1 MEGGEMSMGNFLYEK
16 VLPLLEYVPYALL
29 IGVCVAL
36 LITLIYA
43 LIRNAQKKPV
53 ARGVRESLWGYF
65 FIFPWV
71 VGICIFFLSGVANSL
86 LYSFYNLKLDNG
98 LQLIPLTAED
108 ANGAQVYAP
117 LANYISVFNKELNY
131 PLTLANFAVSLIL
144 QLPVIIAFSLIIALM
159 LNGRI
164 RGRGFFRTIFFLP
177 VIIATGP
184 VMSQLT
190 AQGVSSVP
198 MVSQNVITSVLTGLP
213 EFIATPISDLF
224 SQLILILWNSGIQIL
239 IFLAGLQKVP
249 TAMYEAAKIDGAS
262 AWETFWKITLPSLRS
277 MILLNSIYTV
287 VTLATNST
295 NPIID
300 LIYNATY
307 AVTKGYSY
315 AAAMTW
321 MYTVVVAILLL
332 ITFLIVRE
340 KKEKKS
346 NDVWRR
352 DVEANKRG
360 MQSKKVQKMLERGKA
375 A

>member
-1 MEGGEMSMGNFLYEK
+1 MKNWLYEK
-16 VLPLLEYVPYALL
+16 VLPLLEYLPYALL
-29 IGVCVAL
+29 FCVCAALVAA
-36 LITLIYA
+36 LIYA
-43 LIRNAQKKPV
+43 LVRKTQKKPV
-53 ARGVRESLWGYF
+53 QRKVRESLWGYF
-65 FIFPWV
+65 FILPWV

-98 LQLIPLTAED
+98 LQLIPLTGTD
-108 ANGAQVYAP
+108 AAGNTVYTP

-131 PLTLANFAVSLIL
+131 PVTLANFAVGLVL

-159 LNGRI
+159 LNGNI
-164 RGRGFFRTIFFLP
+164 RGRGIFRTIFFLP

-184 VMSQLT
+184 VMNQLT

-198 MVSQNVITSVLTGLP
+198 MVSQNVISSILADMP
-213 EFIATPISDLF
+213 EFIATPINDLF

-239 IFLAGLQKVP
+239 IFLAGLQKVSP
-249 TAMYEAAKIDGAS
+249 AMYEAAKIDGAS
-262 AWETFWKITLPSLRS
+262 GWETFWKITLPTLRS

-287 VTLATNST
+287 VTLATGST

-321 MYTVVVAILLL
+321 MYTVIVAILLL
-332 ITFLIVRE
+332 ITFLIVKE

-346 NDVWRR
+346 TDVWRR
-352 DVEANKRG
+352 DVESRRRTTSKKLQKMMERG
-360 MQSKKVQKMLERGKA
+360 MKA
-375 A
+375 

>member
-1 MEGGEMSMGNFLYEK
+1 MGNWLYEK
-16 VLPLLEYVPYALL
+16 ALPLLEYLPYVLL
-29 IGVCVAL
+29 FGVLAVL
-36 LITLIYA
+36 VVTLIYA
-43 LIRNAQKKPV
+43 LIRRSQKKPIQ
-53 ARGVRESLWGYF
+53 RNVRESLWGYF
-65 FIFPWV
+65 FILPWMI
-71 VGICIFFLSGVANSL
+71 GICIFFLSGVANSL

-98 LQLIPLTAED
+98 LQLIPLTGED
-108 ANGAQVYAP
+108 ALGNTVYTP
-117 LANYISVFNKELNY
+117 LANYMSVINKELNY
-131 PLTLANFAVSLIL
+131 PITLANFAVSLIL

-159 LNGRI
+159 LNGKLK
-164 RGRGFFRTIFFLP
+164 GRGIFRTIFFLP

-198 MVSQNVITSVLTGLP
+198 MVSQNVIASVLADMP
-213 EFIATPISDLF
+213 EFIATPINDLF

-239 IFLAGLQKVP
+239 IFLAGLQKV
-249 TAMYEAAKIDGAS
+249 TTTMYEAAKIDGAS
-262 AWETFWKITLPSLRS
+262 PWETFWKITLPTLRP

-332 ITFLIVRE
+332 ITFLLIKE

-346 NDVWRR
+346 TDIWRR
-352 DVEANKRG
+352 DVESNQRG
-360 MQSKKVQKMLERGKA
+360 MQSKKVQKMLKRGKA

>member
-43 LIRNAQKKPV
+43 LVRTAQKKPV

-144 QLPVIIAFSLIIALM
+144 QLPVIIALSLIIALM

>member
-43 LIRNAQKKPV
+43 LVRTAQKKPV

-65 FIFPWV
+65 FIFPLV

>member
-43 LIRNAQKKPV
+43 LVRTAQKKPV

-117 LANYISVFNKELNY
+117 LANYISVVTKELNY

>member
-43 LIRNAQKKPV
+43 LVRTEKKKPV

>member
-29 IGVCVAL
+29 LGVCVAL

-43 LIRNAQKKPV
+43 LVRTAQKKPV

>member
-108 ANGAQVYAP
+108 ATGAQVYAP

-131 PLTLANFAVSLIL
+131 PVTLANFAVSLIL

>member
-43 LIRNAQKKPV
+43 LVRTAQKKPV

-224 SQLILILWNSGIQIL
+224 SQLILIMWNSGIQIL

>member
-1 MEGGEMSMGNFLYEK
+1 MSNWLYEK
-16 VLPLLEYVPYALL
+16 VLPLLEYLPYALL
-29 IGVCVAL
+29 IGVCAAL
-36 LITLIYA
+36 AAALVYA
-43 LIRNAQKKPV
+43 AVRRAQKKPV
-53 ARGVRESLWGYF
+53 QRKVRESLWGYF

-98 LQLIPLTAED
+98 LQLIPLTGADD
-108 ANGAQVYAP
+108 AGNTVYTP

-131 PLTLANFAVSLIL
+131 PVTLANFAVSLIL

-159 LNGRI
+159 LNGKI
-164 RGRGFFRTIFFLP
+164 RGRGFFRTVFFLP

-184 VMSQLT
+184 VMNQLT

-198 MVSQNVITSVLTGLP
+198 MVSQNVISTILAGLP
-213 EFIATPISDLF
+213 EFISTPISDLF

-249 TAMYEAAKIDGAS
+249 TAMYEAARIDGAS
-262 AWETFWKITLPSLRS
+262 GWETFWKITLPTLRS
-277 MILLNSIYTV
+277 MILLNAIYTV
-287 VTLATNST
+287 VTLATGST

-321 MYTVVVAILLL
+321 MYTVIVAVLLL

-340 KKEKKS
+340 RKEKKS
-346 NDVWRR
+346 TVVWRR
-352 DVEANKRG
+352 DVESRRGTKSKKLLKMMERG
-360 MQSKKVQKMLERGKA
+360 MKA
-375 A
+375 

>member
-1 MEGGEMSMGNFLYEK
+1 MGNWLYEK

-36 LITLIYA
+36 VIALIYA
-43 LIRNAQKKPV
+43 LMRTLRKKPV
-53 ARGVRESLWGYF
+53 QRKVRESLWGYF
-65 FIFPWV
+65 FILPWV

-86 LYSFYNLKLDNG
+86 LYSFYSLKLDNG
-98 LQLIPLTAED
+98 LQLAPLTGED
-108 ANGAQVYAP
+108 ALGNTVYTP

-131 PLTLANFAVSLIL
+131 PLTLANFAVSLVL

-159 LNGRI
+159 LNSRI

-198 MVSQNVITSVLTGLP
+198 MVSQNTITSVLSGFP
-213 EFIATPISDLF
+213 EFISQPIIDLF

-249 TAMYEAAKIDGAS
+249 TTQYEAAKIDGAS
-262 AWETFWKITLPSLRS
+262 GWETFWKITLPTLRS

-287 VTLATNST
+287 VTLATGST

-307 AVTKGYSY
+307 ALTKGYSY
-315 AAAMTW
+315 GAAMTW
-321 MYTVVVAILLL
+321 MYTVIVAILLL
-332 ITFLIVRE
+332 ITFLLIRE

-346 NDVWRR
+346 KDVWRR
-352 DVEANKRG
+352 DVESARRG
-360 MQSKKVQKMLERGKA
+360 MESAKVRKILERGKA
-375 A
+375 

>member
-131 PLTLANFAVSLIL
+131 PVTLANFAVSLIL

-277 MILLNSIYTV
+277 MILLHSIYTV

-300 LIYNATY
+300 LIYNATH

-315 AAAMTW
+315 GAAMTW
-321 MYTVVVAILLL
+321 IYALIEAVLLL
-332 ITFLIVRE
+332 ITFLIIRE
-340 KKEKKS
+340 KAPKKS
-346 NDVWRR
+346 TDIWQR
-352 DVEANKRG
+352 DVEAARRAPKTRK
-360 MQSKKVQKMLERGKA
+360 QKKLERRKA

>member
-1 MEGGEMSMGNFLYEK
+1 MENWLYEK
-16 VLPLLEYVPYALL
+16 VLPLLEYLPYVLL
-29 IGVCVAL
+29 FGVCAAL
-36 LITLIYA
+36 IAALIYA
-43 LIRNAQKKPV
+43 LVRRSQKKPV
-53 ARGVRESLWGYF
+53 QRRVRESLWGYF
-65 FIFPWV
+65 FILPWV

-98 LQLIPLTAED
+98 LQLIPLTGTD
-108 ANGAQVYAP
+108 AAGNTVYTP
-117 LANYISVFNKELNY
+117 LANYVSVFNKELNY
-131 PLTLANFAVSLIL
+131 PVTLANFAVSLIL

-159 LNGRI
+159 LNGKI
-164 RGRGFFRTIFFLP
+164 RGRGIFRTIFFLP

-198 MVSQNVITSVLTGLP
+198 MVSQNVISSILADMP
-213 EFIATPISDLF
+213 EFIATPINDLF

-239 IFLAGLQKVP
+239 IFLAGLQKVS

-262 AWETFWKITLPSLRS
+262 GWETFWKITLPTLRS

-287 VTLATNST
+287 VTLATGST

-321 MYTVVVAILLL
+321 MYTVIVAILLL
-332 ITFLIVRE
+332 ITFLIVKER
-340 KKEKKS
+340 KEKKS
-346 NDVWRR
+346 TDIWRR
-352 DVEANKRG
+352 DVESRRSVKSSKVLKMMERG
-360 MQSKKVQKMLERGKA
+360 MKA
-375 A
+375 

>member
-1 MEGGEMSMGNFLYEK
+1 MGNWFYES
-16 VLPLLEYVPYALL
+16 VLPLLEYVPYVLM
-29 IGVCVAL
+29 IGVCIVL
-36 LITLIYA
+36 LVLLVTSLI
-43 LIRNAQKKPV
+43 QKKQGK
-53 ARGVRESLWGYF
+53 AVRRSTRETLWGYF
-65 FIFPWV
+65 FIMPWMI
-71 VGICIFFLSGVANSL
+71 GICIFFLSGVANSL
-86 LYSFYNLKLDNG
+86 LYSFYNLRLDSG
-98 LQLIPLTAED
+98 LNLEPLTGVDELG
-108 ANGAQVYAP
+108 NTIYTP
-117 LANYISVFNKELNY
+117 FANYISVFNKELNY
-131 PLTLANFAVSLIL
+131 PVTLADFAVSLVL
-144 QLPVIIAFSLIIALM
+144 QLPIIIAFSLIIALM
-159 LNGRI
+159 LNGKI
-164 RGRGFFRTIFFLP
+164 RGRSVFRTIFFLP

-198 MVSQNVITSVLTGLP
+198 MVNQNTMAVVLADFP
-213 EFIATPISDLF
+213 EFISQPIMDLF

-262 AWETFWKITLPSLRS
+262 GWETFWKITLPSLRS

-315 AAAMTW
+315 GAAMTW
-321 MYTVVVAILLL
+321 LYTMVVALLLL

-346 NDVWRR
+346 KDVFRQDIEGR
-352 DVEANKRG
+352 KRAS
-360 MQSKKVQKMLERGKA
+360 QSKKLRKQMERGKLA
-375 A
+375 

>member
-1 MEGGEMSMGNFLYEK
+1 MGNWLYEK

-29 IGVCVAL
+29 IGVCIALVAAF
-36 LITLIYA
+36 IYA
-43 LIRNAQKKPV
+43 IVRTAQKKPV
-53 ARGVRESLWGYF
+53 QRGVRESLWGYF
-65 FIFPWV
+65 FIFPWM

-98 LQLIPLTAED
+98 LQLIPLTGED
-108 ANGAQVYAP
+108 ALGTTVYTP

-131 PLTLANFAVSLIL
+131 PVTLANFAVSLIL

-164 RGRGFFRTIFFLP
+164 KGRGIFRTIFFLP

-184 VMSQLT
+184 VMNQLT

-198 MVSQNVITSVLTGLP
+198 MVSQNVITSVLAGMP

-262 AWETFWKITLPSLRS
+262 GWETFWKITLPTLRS

-287 VTLATNST
+287 VTLATGST

-321 MYTVVVAILLL
+321 MYTVIVAILLL
-332 ITFLIVRE
+332 ITFLVVKE

-346 NDVWRR
+346 NDIWRR
-352 DVEANKRG
+352 DVESARRG

>member
-1 MEGGEMSMGNFLYEK
+1 MGNWLYEFL
-16 VLPLLEYVPYALL
+16 LPKLEYLPYALL
-29 IGVCVAL
+29 IGVCVF
-36 LITLIYA
+36 LIVSLIYA
-43 LIRNAQKKPV
+43 LIRNRNGKPV
-53 ARGVRESLWGYF
+53 RKATREALWGYF
-65 FIFPWV
+65 FILPWV

-98 LQLIPLTAED
+98 LRLEPLTGQD
-108 ANGAQVYAP
+108 ALGNTVYTP

-131 PLTLANFAVSLIL
+131 PVTLANFAVSLIL
-144 QLPVIIAFSLIIALM
+144 QLPIIIAFSLIIALM
-159 LNGRI
+159 LNGKI
-164 RGRGFFRTIFFLP
+164 KGRGVFRTIFFLP

-198 MVSQNVITSVLTGLP
+198 MVSQNTIASILTDFP
-213 EFIATPISDLF
+213 EFISQPIMDLF

-249 TAMYEAAKIDGAS
+249 NTLYEAAKIDGAS
-262 AWETFWKITLPSLRS
+262 GWETFWKITLPTLRS

-315 AAAMTW
+315 GAAMTW
-321 MYTVVVAILLL
+321 LYTVVVAVLLL
-332 ITFLIVRE
+332 ITFLLIRE

-352 DVEANKRG
+352 DVESAKRAGQNKKLNKLLGR
-360 MQSKKVQKMLERGKA
+360 RKA

>member
-1 MEGGEMSMGNFLYEK
+1 MSMGNFLYEK

-29 IGVCVAL
+29 FVVCAAL
-36 LITLIYA
+36 IAALVYA
-43 LIRNAQKKPV
+43 LVRTAQKKPV

-131 PLTLANFAVSLIL
+131 PVTLANFAVSLIL

-184 VMSQLT
+184 VMNQLT

-249 TAMYEAAKIDGAS
+249 PAMYEAAKIDGAS
-262 AWETFWKITLPSLRS
+262 GWETFWKITLPSLRS
-277 MILLNSIYTV
+277 HDSAQLHLH
-287 VTLATNST
+287 
-295 NPIID
+295 
-300 LIYNATY
+300 
-307 AVTKGYSY
+307 
-315 AAAMTW
+315 
-321 MYTVVVAILLL
+321 
-332 ITFLIVRE
+332 
-340 KKEKKS
+340 
-346 NDVWRR
+346 
-352 DVEANKRG
+352 RG
-360 MQSKKVQKMLERGKA
+360 HPGHQQHEPHH
-375 A
+375 

>member
-43 LIRNAQKKPV
+43 LVRTAQKKPV

-71 VGICIFFLSGVANSL
+71 VGICIFFLSGVATSL
-86 LYSFYNLKLDNG
+86 LSSFYNLKLDNG

>member
-1 MEGGEMSMGNFLYEK
+1 MGNWIYEK
-16 VLPLLEYVPYALL
+16 LLPMLEYLPYVLL
-29 IGVCVAL
+29 FGVLAAL
-36 LITLIYA
+36 LITLIVTLVRY
-43 LIRNAQKKPV
+43 RQGKPV
-53 ARGVRESLWGYF
+53 RRSARDTLWGYF
-65 FIFPWV
+65 FIMPWM
-71 VGICIFFLSGVANSL
+71 VGICIFFLGGVANSL
-86 LYSFYNLKLDNG
+86 LYSFYNLKLDSG
-98 LQLIPLTAED
+98 LQLTPLTGVDEAG
-108 ANGAQVYAP
+108 NTVYTP
-117 LANYISVFNKELNY
+117 LANYVSVFNKELNF
-131 PLTLANFAVSLIL
+131 PVTLGNFAVSLVL
-144 QLPVIIAFSLIIALM
+144 QLPIIIAFSLIIALM
-159 LNGRI
+159 LNGKI
-164 RGRGFFRTIFFLP
+164 KGRGVFRTIFFLP

-198 MVSQNVITSVLTGLP
+198 MVNQNTMAVILADFP
-213 EFIATPISDLF
+213 EFISQPIMDLF

-262 AWETFWKITLPSLRS
+262 GWETFWKITLPSLRS

-315 AAAMTW
+315 GAAMTW
-321 MYTVVVAILLL
+321 LYTLVVAILLL

-346 NDVWRR
+346 KDVFRQDMEGR
-352 DVEANKRG
+352 ARAA
-360 MQSKKVQKMLERGKA
+360 QSKKLSKMMGRRKTA
-375 A
+375 

>member
-43 LIRNAQKKPV
+43 LVRTAQKKPV

-360 MQSKKVQKMLERGKA
+360 MQSKKVQKMLERWKA

>member
-1 MEGGEMSMGNFLYEK
+1 MGNWLYEK
-16 VLPLLEYVPYALL
+16 VLPLLEYVPYVLLGCVCAAL
-29 IGVCVAL
+29 IAA
-36 LITLIYA
+36 LIYA
-43 LIRNAQKKPV
+43 LARRAKKKPV
-53 ARGVRESLWGYF
+53 QRFIRESLWGYF
-65 FIFPWV
+65 FIFPWL
-71 VGICIFFLSGVANSL
+71 VGICVFFLSGVADSL

-98 LQLIPLTAED
+98 LQLIPLTGED
-108 ANGAQVYAP
+108 ALGNTVYTP

-131 PLTLANFAVSLIL
+131 PVTLANFAVSLVL

-184 VMSQLT
+184 VMNQLT

-198 MVSQNVITSVLTGLP
+198 MVSQNVITSVLAGMP
-213 EFIATPISDLF
+213 EFIVTPISDLF

-262 AWETFWKITLPSLRS
+262 GWETFWKITLPTLRS

-287 VTLATNST
+287 VTLATGST

-321 MYTVVVAILLL
+321 MYTVIVAILLL
-332 ITFLIVRE
+332 ITFLIIRE
-340 KKEKKS
+340 RKEKKS
-346 NDVWRR
+346 KDIWRR
-352 DVEANKRG
+352 DVESARRG
-360 MQSKKVQKMLERGKA
+360 MQSKKVQKLLGRRRA

>member
-43 LIRNAQKKPV
+43 LVRTAQKKPV

-352 DVEANKRG
+352 DVEANNRG